1 MELAAL
7 SRNYRDFYAPAFV
20 VRLAGREL
28 VRDLQVAVT
37 QVEVDMVLGSAWHFS
52 FTVVDGFDHK
62 LRKFRTGQGDDLLE
76 QFAFGASIEVCMG
89 YGDASSMPTVLNG
102 VITEVSTS
110 FPETGA
116 PELIVSGYDPGFLLT
131 LGKSSDSWRDS
142 PDSDVVQQIARFH
155 NLNAEIETTSE
166 KRPQIEQ
173 NQESDWDFL
182 KKLASRNNSDNEHFE
197 LYVDVDGRS
206 RSTLHFGRPR
216 VKSEPVV
223 RLAWGEGLLSFR
235 PQANLA
241 GQVAKVEVYGSDTA
255 RKEVFI
261 GRADAQSD
269 GGARAK
275 SVAQHLGSL
284 VRAPGRQ
291 PVLRLRQPVFTQAE
305 ADQRAKAAL
314 SERTREFLVGDAEA
328 VGLPELR
335 PDRTVQIDGIGEAF
349 SRIYYIEQATHRID
363 ASGYRTRFHVRE
375 TTL

>member
-1 MELAAL
+1 MELVTL
-7 SRNYRDFYAPAFV
+7 SRNYGDFYAPAFV

-37 QVEVDMVLGSAWHFS
+37 QVEVDMVLGAAWHFS
-52 FTVVDGFDHK
+52 FTVIDGFDQK
-62 LRKFRTGQGDDLLE
+62 LRKFRTGQGEDLLG
-76 QFAFGASIEVCMG
+76 QFTFGASIEVCMG
-89 YGDASSMPTVLNG
+89 YGDASSMPTVFNG

-131 LGKSSDSWRDS
+131 LGKSSDSWRDTT
-142 PDSDVVQQIARFH
+142 DSDVVQQIARLH
-155 NLNAEIETTSE
+155 NLKAAIDTTSE
-166 KRPQIEQ
+166 RRPQIEQ

-182 KKLASRNNSDNEHFE
+182 KKLAARNNSDNEHFE
-197 LYVDVDGRS
+197 LYVDVDGSS

-216 VKSEPVV
+216 VKADPVV
-223 RLAWGEGLLSFR
+223 RLSWGEGLLSFR

-241 GQVAKVEVYGSDTA
+241 GQVSKVEVFGNDLA
-255 RKEVFI
+255 RKEIII
-261 GRADAQSD
+261 GRADAESD

-275 SVAQHLGSL
+275 SVAQYLGSL
-284 VRAPGRQ
+284 VHAPGRQ
-291 PVLRLRQPVFTQAE
+291 PTLRLRQPVFTQAE

-314 SERTREFLVGDAEA
+314 SERTREFVTGDAECI
-328 VGLPELR
+328 GLPELR
-335 PDRTVQIDGIGEAF
+335 PDRTVQIDKVGDAF
-349 SRIYYIEQATHRID
+349 SKTYYIEKATHRID